1 MAARMTYDKE
11 KGAEERFEYRSQTRS
26 WNCWA
31 WGTILGIGGGMAA
44 VVLGS
49 AFTAVAW
56 FEADG
61 SRAGFV
67 GTILLCAVIPL
78 LVVGALC
85 LDLEERKRKGAN
97 KT

>member
-1 MAARMTYDKE
+1 MAARMSYDKRRR
-11 KGAEERFEYRSQTRS
+11 AEERFEYRSQTRS
-26 WNCWA
+26 WDCWA
-31 WGTILGIGGGMAA
+31 WGTILGLGGGIAA

-49 AFTAVAW
+49 VLTAVAW

-61 SRAGFV
+61 SRAGTAGAV
-67 GTILLCAVIPL
+67 LLFAVIPL

-85 LDLEERKRKGAN
+85 LDLEERKRKRSR